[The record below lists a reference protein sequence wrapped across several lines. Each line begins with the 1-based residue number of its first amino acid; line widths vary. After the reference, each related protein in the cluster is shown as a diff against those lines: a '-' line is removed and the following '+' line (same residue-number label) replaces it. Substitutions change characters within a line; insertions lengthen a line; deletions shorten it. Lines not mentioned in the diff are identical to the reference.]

1 MMPERTRQWE
11 SVFFIL
17 EFQAPLVSYVVYA
30 EGLVGNI
37 HLERRTG
44 PGEISPCILPPS
56 YHALNPADS
65 ADLITKVSTS
75 YICRMRAASP
85 VPER

>member
-37 HLERRTG
+37 HLERRAG
-44 PGEISPCILPPS
+44 L
-56 YHALNPADS
+56 
-65 ADLITKVSTS
+65 
-75 YICRMRAASP
+75 
-85 VPER
+85 ERYRRVFSRLRTMH

>member
-37 HLERRTG
+37 RLERRADL
-44 PGEISPCILPPS
+44 EISPRILPSS
-56 YHALNPADS
+56 YYALNPADS
-65 ADLITKVSTS
+65 ADLITKVPTS
-75 YICRMRAASP
+75 YICRKRAESARCP
-85 VPER
+85 Q

>member
-1 MMPERTRQWE
+1 MPERTRQWE

-37 HLERRTG
+37 HLER
-44 PGEISPCILPPS
+44 C
-56 YHALNPADS
+56 
-65 ADLITKVSTS
+65 ADL
-75 YICRMRAASP
+75 
-85 VPER
+85 ERYRRVFSRLRTMH

>member
-1 MMPERTRQWE
+1 MMPESIRQWE

-37 HLERRTG
+37 HLER
-44 PGEISPCILPPS
+44 C
-56 YHALNPADS
+56 
-65 ADLITKVSTS
+65 ADL
-75 YICRMRAASP
+75 
-85 VPER
+85 ERYRRVFSRLRTMH